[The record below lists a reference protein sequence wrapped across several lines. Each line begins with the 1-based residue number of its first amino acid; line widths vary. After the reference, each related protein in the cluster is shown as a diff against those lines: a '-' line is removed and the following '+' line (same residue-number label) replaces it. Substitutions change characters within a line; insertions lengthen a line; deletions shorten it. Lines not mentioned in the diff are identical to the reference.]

1 MSNPLDWDDF
11 FGLQRFGMTR
21 NLDNIRLFCHRL
33 GHPENNF
40 PSILVAGTNG
50 KGTVVAILESILR
63 SSGLKVGRYTSP
75 HILKF
80 NERIQLCG
88 ELISDKAV
96 LDFLEQHW
104 EFIEEHHCTF
114 FEVSTAMALDTF
126 SRSGVEV
133 AVVEVGLGGTWD
145 ATGVVNQILSVITK
159 IDYDHTDRLGK
170 TLTQIAADKAGIFR
184 CDIPALIAN
193 QQPEVLNVLED
204 RAQKLATELYTSSNL
219 VDFTSLNVTRSGIES
234 NCVTSWQDS
243 NNPIPNLHLPLT
255 GHFQVENLRTA
266 VAAATML
273 EQHFPQINNDSIA
286 TGIRTVVW
294 PGRMQQIMSN
304 PVVILDVGHN
314 PGSIREVVNSVRK
327 IWKPDRV
334 ITIFSALKD
343 KDIIGMFQT
352 LCENTDKVYVVPLN
366 TPRGYSIEELH
377 ILAEK
382 LNWNVEII
390 ETVTTAIS
398 KALEQAVEDDLILI
412 VGSHYL
418 AEEVLK
424 IEEYS

>member
-1 MSNPLDWDDF
+1 MSNPLGWDDF

-21 NLDNIRLFCHRL
+21 NLDNIRLFCESL
-33 GHPENNF
+33 EHPENNY

-63 SSGLKVGRYTSP
+63 CSSLKVGRYTSP
-75 HILKF
+75 HLLKF

-88 ELISDKAV
+88 ELISDKDV
-96 LDFLEQHW
+96 FHFLEEHW
-104 EFIEEHHCTF
+104 KFIEEKHCTF

-159 IDYDHTDRLGK
+159 IDFDHTDRLGK
-170 TLTQIAADKAGIFR
+170 TLPQIAADKAGIFR
-184 CDIPALIAN
+184 CDTPALIAN
-193 QQPEVLNVLED
+193 QQPEILNVIED
-204 RAQKLATELYTSSNL
+204 RAQNLATELFFSSHL
-219 VDFTSLNVTRSGIES
+219 VDFTSLNVTPSGINT
-234 NCVTSWQDS
+234 NCVVSWQDVTC
-243 NNPIPNLHLPLT
+243 NINGLYLPLT
-255 GHFQVENLRTA
+255 GNYQVENLRTA
-266 VAAATML
+266 VAAANML
-273 EQHFPQINNDSIA
+273 KQHFSQINSDTIA
-286 TGIRTVVW
+286 AGVRNVVW
-294 PGRMQQIMSN
+294 PGRMQKIMSN
-304 PVVILDVGHN
+304 PTVILDVGHN

-343 KDIIGMFQT
+343 KDIIGMLQI
-352 LCENTDKVYVVPLN
+352 LSENSDKVYMVPLN
-366 TPRGYSIEELH
+366 RPRGYGIEELH
-377 ILAEK
+377 ILTGK
-382 LNWNVEII
+382 LNWNVAII
-390 ETVTTAIS
+390 ETVTAAIS
-398 KALEQAVEDDLILI
+398 KALEQAVEEDLILI